1 MMRLRAARDKGYVNL
16 ARGNH
21 GSLGDP
27 WKIVDPS
34 TTTVT
39 QRFPSYDI
47 NTSALY
53 GALEQNFGVPG
64 TQLIRCTAYDADDK
78 ARIMPAVIR
87 QAITN
92 AFIQTGYPQPKPGQ
106 KIQVTR
112 EEADELKR
120 AALSAAVIA
129 VQQQASNRSNI
140 FVYVDRRLVHS
151 PPGCPQPT

>member
-34 TTTVT
+34 TTIVT
-39 QRFPSYDI
+39 QQFPRYDI
-47 NTSALY
+47 STSELY

-64 TQLIRCTAYDADDK
+64 TQTIRCTPVDADDK

-87 QAITN
+87 QAITV
-92 AFIQTGYPQPKPGQ
+92 AFIDTEYTQPRPGQ
-106 KIQVTR
+106 KIQVTG
-112 EEADELKR
+112 EEAALLKN
-120 AALSAAVIA
+120 AALRAAVIA
-129 VQQQASNRSNI
+129 VQQQAANRRNI
-140 FVYVDRRLVHS
+140 FVYVDGRLVHS